1 MTKRYSSASTEAG
14 FSLIELLIAMGIT
27 LVILGLV
34 SSMLAS
40 SFTIRARETRRSQ
53 AIADAQ
59 RALNL
64 MSREI
69 ANAGVGLNTNGIV
82 AGDSNLTSIRI
93 RSNLDAFLL
102 FSSAVSPDQVTNDE
116 HEDIKYRL
124 INDAN
129 GKYLIRQN
137 IQPSLSTAVFAN
149 PVDDLKIRY
158 FNQKVAWTTTNVDSC
173 DITLPAGAAEEANK
187 TLVKYVVISV
197 CVNLPEVGTPGVAG
211 YQPPSRTQLVSDV
224 VLRNTNLSSY

>member
-1 MTKRYSSASTEAG
+1 MMTKGYSSPSTESG
-14 FSLIELLIAMGIT
+14 FSLIELLVAMGVT

-34 SSMLAS
+34 SLMLAS
-40 SFTIRARETRRSQ
+40 SFTIRARENRRSQ

-69 ANAGVGLNTNGIV
+69 ANAGVGLNVNGIV

-93 RSNLDAFLL
+93 RSNLNAFSATGSTDA
-102 FSSAVSPDQVTNDE
+102 VTNDE
-116 HEDIKYRL
+116 HEDVKYRL
-124 INDAN
+124 IDDAN

-158 FNQKVAWTTTNVDSC
+158 FNQKVAWTTTDMNSC
-173 DITLPAGAAEEANK
+173 DITLPAGAAEESNK
-187 TLVKYVVISV
+187 TLVTYVVISV
-197 CVNLPEVGTPGVAG
+197 CVNLPAAGTPGVTG

-224 VLRNTNLSSY
+224 VLRNVDLFSY

>member
-1 MTKRYSSASTEAG
+1 MTKCYSSASTEAG
-14 FSLIELLIAMGIT
+14 FSLIELLVAMGIT

-40 SFTIRARETRRSQ
+40 SFTIRARENRRSQ

-82 AGDSNLTSIRI
+82 AGDSALTSIRI
-93 RSNLDAFLL
+93 RSNLNAFALAGSTDAI
-102 FSSAVSPDQVTNDE
+102 ADDE

-124 INDAN
+124 IDDAN
-129 GKYLIRQN
+129 GKYLVRQN
-137 IQPSLSTAVFAN
+137 IQPSLSTTVFAN

-158 FNQKVAWTTTNVDSC
+158 FNQKVAWTTAIMNSC
-173 DITLPAGAAEEANK
+173 DITLPTGAAEEANK

-197 CVNLPEVGTPGVAG
+197 CVNLPAAGTPEVAG

-224 VLRNTNLSSY
+224 VLRNTGLFSY